1 MLWPLA
7 LIHPLWHVSC
17 RHELYLKILQGK
29 TTSGDVSQM
38 LQQPLA
44 RFPRASALWMLPLW
58 LISQDMHTKKLNKL
72 IFWAPPGALCLYFK
86 QDRICTVLHITAKH
100 PVHHFPAGFT
110 LFTNWIILRFRK
122 QDPSLHN
129 TLFFHFPSLLAVSL
143 CWDLLHNCKH
153 SSARKT
159 FLSVPF
165 FCPCFFCL
173 LFLPRSIFVAESPD

>member
-17 RHELYLKILQGK
+17 RHELHLKILQGK
-29 TTSGDVSQM
+29 TTSGDVSQT

-44 RFPRASALWMLPLW
+44 CFPRASALWMLHLW

-86 QDRICTVLHITAKH
+86 QDRICTALHITAKH
-100 PVHHFPAGFT
+100 PVHHFPASFT

-122 QDPSLHN
+122 QDPSLYN

-143 CWDLLHNCKH
+143 CWDLPHNCNH